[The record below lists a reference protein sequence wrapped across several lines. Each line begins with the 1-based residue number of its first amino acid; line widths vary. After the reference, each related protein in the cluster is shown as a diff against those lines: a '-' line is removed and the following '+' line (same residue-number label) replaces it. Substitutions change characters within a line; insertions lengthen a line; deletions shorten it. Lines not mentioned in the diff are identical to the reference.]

1 MGTSMQEVIMARC
14 MRQKAVD
21 RHKIRCRILH
31 KEVCKREYVM
41 DKILDWIKDF
51 MVIYLILTIL
61 TQLAATEQYKK
72 YFHFFSGVILLLVL
86 ISPVLGLFG
95 KDGEFE
101 KLVSYE
107 AAWEQLD
114 SARKDSQKLEFLQN
128 DHYIQKYEAA
138 IAQDIKRQAEDQ
150 NIAVAD
156 VRVALT
162 EDYEI
167 GNVTVQL
174 DMPQEDV
181 KEAGKK
187 LQEFVMHLYDLQEN
201 QVFIS

>member
-1 MGTSMQEVIMARC
+1 
-14 MRQKAVD
+14 
-21 RHKIRCRILH
+21 
-31 KEVCKREYVM
+31 M
-41 DKILDWIKDF
+41 DKILDWIKEF

-61 TQLAATEQYKK
+61 TQLAATGQYKK

-107 AAWEQLD
+107 AFWEQLD
-114 SARKDSQKLEFLQN
+114 SARQDSKKLEFLQN

-138 IAQDIKRQAEDQ
+138 IAQDIKRQAKDQ
-150 NIAVAD
+150 KIAVED
-156 VRVALT
+156 VCVTLT

-167 GNVTVQL
+167 GKVIIQL
-174 DMPQEDV
+174 DILQEDAQQ
-181 KEAGKK
+181 AGQK
-187 LQEFVMHLYDLQEN
+187 LQKFIMHLYDLQKK
-201 QVFIS
+201 QVVIR